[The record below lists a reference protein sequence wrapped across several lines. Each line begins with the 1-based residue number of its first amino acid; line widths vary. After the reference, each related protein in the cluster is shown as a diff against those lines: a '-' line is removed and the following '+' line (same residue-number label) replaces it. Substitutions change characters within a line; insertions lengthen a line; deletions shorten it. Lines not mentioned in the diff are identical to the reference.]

1 VGAGFALLVAV
12 AGVAAYLIVGGTHD
26 RKDASVLPTRVVST
40 QAVNIVNTGPVSQ
53 AGGSP
58 APGTLLASHSDL
70 VFTVN
75 GPAGAQW
82 TSDQM
87 AGGTYIFIY
96 IPDGQCLT
104 SRASPHAWA
113 VTLQRCNL
121 QASQRWLRQHPNVGA
136 NGLDYWQLRN
146 LAYDRCLADGKAVGN
161 RQSAAQ
167 LEPCEASP
175 GWRQQVALLTA
186 A

>member
-1 VGAGFALLVAV
+1 MGAGFALLLAV

-26 RKDASVLPTRVVST
+26 RKAASVLPTRVVGT
-40 QAVNIVNTGPVSQ
+40 QAVGIANTGPAPQ
-53 AGGSP
+53 AGAGL
-58 APGTLLASHSDL
+58 APETLLASHSAL

-96 IPDGQCLT
+96 LPNGLCLA
-104 SRASPHAWA
+104 SRAGHRAPT
-113 VTLQRCNL
+113 VTLERCDL
-121 QASQRWLRQHPNVGA
+121 QASQRWLRLHTAVGS

-146 LAYDRCLADGKAVGN
+146 LADNRCVTAGKAVG
-161 RQSAAQ
+161 QGESAAQ
-167 LEPCEASP
+167 LEPCQASP
-175 GWRQQVALLTA
+175 GWQQQVAFLTA